1 MRNRLIFTLQS
12 FVGLLVTMFG
22 LVPFVLTIV
31 SVPLIIVWIG
41 IPMLVVAT
49 FLVRHFVGWY
59 RQAANRILPEDI
71 VVPYRLQIPGGLIAR
86 TRWVLGDSATWRD
99 LLWILVNCTAGF
111 VLQLLP
117 TVFLLGTVFYLIYP
131 YLLAVTPAGVFT
143 NPFGVFVLSHPSQGF
158 LMWPVAGL
166 LFAMWWAWSPGLAL
180 GWAKIAGSL
189 LGPTRAAVLT
199 GRVESLAASRADTVD
214 SAAAEIRRIERD
226 LHDGAQVKLVSLG
239 MTLGLAEELM
249 DTDPAKARQLLAEAA
264 GTTSSTL
271 TDLRNLVRGIHPP
284 VLADRGLLGA
294 AGALALESPL
304 QVVLQTE
311 GFGDDEEVRLPAPV
325 EACAYFVVSE
335 ALANVAK
342 HARAERVVIDIELA
356 DDHLYV
362 RVTDDGVGGA
372 DPGAGSGLTGLER
385 RVGAFDGTLA
395 VTSPAGGPTM
405 LTMEMPCEPLSPKT
419 TPSSAKG

>member
-1 MRNRLIFTLQS
+1 MRTRLIFTLQS
-12 FVGLLVTMFG
+12 FVGLLVTLFG

-31 SVPLIIVWIG
+31 SVPLIIVWVG

-49 FLVRHFVGWY
+49 FLVRHFVGWF
-59 RQAANRILPEDI
+59 RHGANRILPDDI

-117 TVFLLGTVFYLIYP
+117 VAFFLGTIFYLIYP
-131 YLLAVTPAGVFT
+131 YLLAVTPPEVFS
-143 NPFGVFVLSHPSQGF
+143 NPFGIFVLSHPLQGF
-158 LMWPVAGL
+158 LVWPVAGI
-166 LFAMWWAWSPGLAL
+166 LFALWWAWTPGLAL
-180 GWAKIAGSL
+180 GWARIANTL
-189 LGPTRAAVLT
+189 LGPTKAAVLA
-199 GRVESLAASRADTVD
+199 GRVEALAASRADTVD

-249 DTDPAKARQLLAEAA
+249 ETDPAKARQLLSEAA

-294 AGALALESPL
+294 VRALALESPL
-304 QVVLQTE
+304 AVAVETD
-311 GFGDDEEVRLPAPV
+311 GFGDSDEVRLPAPV

-335 ALANVAK
+335 ALANVGK
-342 HARAERVVIDIELA
+342 HAAAEHVVIDIELG
-356 DDHLYV
+356 DDQLHV

-372 DPGAGSGLTGLER
+372 EVGNGSGLAGLER

-395 VTSPAGGPTM
+395 LTSPVGGPTM